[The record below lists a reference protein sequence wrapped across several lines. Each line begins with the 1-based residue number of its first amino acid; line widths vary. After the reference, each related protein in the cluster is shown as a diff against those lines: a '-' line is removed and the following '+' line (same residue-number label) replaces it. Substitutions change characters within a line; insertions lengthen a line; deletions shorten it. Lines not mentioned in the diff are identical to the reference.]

1 MATKKAGGKKMTQ
14 GEVVSHI
21 AERFE
26 LKKAQ
31 VREMFEELAR
41 PAAAEVKS
49 AGEFQVPG
57 FGKLV
62 RSERQAREGRNPQT
76 GEPVK
81 IPAKKTVK
89 FRLGKGMKDS
99 VLPAKKR

>member
-1 MATKKAGGKKMTQ
+1 MATKGAAKKMTQ
-14 GEVVSHI
+14 GEVIGHI
-21 AERFE
+21 AERFD
-26 LKKAQ
+26 LKKTQ
-31 VREMFEELAR
+31 VKEMFEELASL
-41 PAAAEVKS
+41 AAAEVKS
-49 AGEFQVPG
+49 SGEFIVPG
-57 FGKLV
+57 FGRLV

-99 VLPAKKR
+99 VLPAKKK